1 MPVNLENIEKQL
13 EKWLA
18 PMGKLPELYLVGG
31 AVRDL
36 VLGRACQDIDL
47 ICDDAK
53 TFARKVADK
62 NGAAFVPFE
71 KKEGEPC
78 FRVVDRRDA
87 SFLDFANIRGES
99 LSDDLALRDFT
110 INAMAARI
118 ETGGKIGGIT
128 DPMGGMGDLKRE
140 TIKNCG
146 PKAFANDPLRIMRAY
161 RFAALLGYEI
171 DDGCIVDIRA
181 HADRLPSVS
190 PERILAELFKIFSVE
205 KSASRIRMMD
215 DHGILERVLPEI
227 RPMKGCEQNGYHH
240 LDVWEH
246 SLLVL
251 EKAEDA
257 LARLEHYFGPAW
269 PKALEK
275 LETDNNVPLLKMAAI
290 LHDVGKP
297 SCKKFDEK
305 RGRATFHGHEAAGAK
320 IAAEAALRLRMPKK
334 DGQLLADLVGEHL
347 HVLSLTRPEV
357 KPSTKMR
364 WFKRFKDDCIPVI
377 LLAMADAQSK
387 RGPLSDKAE
396 TLTKLERLKAM
407 AIDYYDR
414 IKAKNE
420 QPSLIDGNDILQMGV
435 SRGPVVGRT
444 LKTVEDALEDGEISG
459 REEALRMARRLIE
472 SEKKNLPFA
481 KEASSE

>member
-1 MPVNLENIEKQL
+1 MPVNPDNMERQL

-18 PMGKLPELYLVGG
+18 PMGMLPELYLVGG
-31 AVRDL
+31 AVRDR
-36 VLGRACQDIDL
+36 VLCRPCQDIDL

-53 TFARKVADK
+53 AFARKVADQ

-78 FRVVDRRDA
+78 YRVVDRGDA

-118 ETGGKIGGIT
+118 ETGGKIGDIK
-128 DPMGGMGDLKRE
+128 DPMGGMGDLKRGM
-140 TIKNCG
+140 IKTCG
-146 PKAFANDPLRIMRAY
+146 PRAFANDPLRIMRAY

-181 HADRLPSVS
+181 YADTLPSVS
-190 PERILAELFKIFSVE
+190 PERILAEILKILRVE
-205 KSASRIRMMD
+205 KSATFVRMMD
-215 DHGILERVLPEI
+215 NHGILERVVPEI
-227 RPMKGCEQNGYHH
+227 RPMKGCGQNGYHH

-251 EKAEDA
+251 EKAEDV
-257 LARLEHYFGPAW
+257 LARLEHYFGQAW

-275 LETDNNVPLLKMAAI
+275 LETDNNVPVLKLTAI

-297 SCKKFDEK
+297 SCRKFDEK
-305 RGRATFHGHEAAGAK
+305 RGRATFHGHEASGAR
-320 IAAEAALRLRMPKK
+320 IASEVALRLRMSKK

-347 HVLSLTRPEV
+347 HVLNLTRPEV
-357 KPSTKMR
+357 KPSTRMR
-364 WFKRFKDDCIPVI
+364 WFKKFKNDCIPFI
-377 LLAMADAQSK
+377 LLAMADAQGK
-387 RGPLSDKAE
+387 RGPLSDEAE
-396 TLTKLERLKAM
+396 TRKKLERLKAM
-407 AIDYYDR
+407 AIDYFDR
-414 IKAKNE
+414 IKAKTE
-420 QPSLIDGNDILQMGV
+420 QPPPIDGNDIIQMGI
-435 SRGPVVGRT
+435 SPGPLVGQT

-459 REEALRMARRLIE
+459 RQEALRMARRLIE
-472 SEKKNLPFA
+472 SEKKDRP
-481 KEASSE
+481 STTR